1 MVSWASIPEPSERL
15 EAGDGRTPVPDG
27 SEAAPSRERAL
38 VLAHFPA
45 VWRALRRFGLS
56 AADADDAAQQ
66 VFLSA
71 VRRLD
76 QIEPGRERAFL
87 CGVAANVA
95 FKFRRGA
102 ARRREDLEDFEDR
115 AGSEP
120 NAEQLLELRRARE
133 LLDQLLE
140 ALEQDVRIVFV
151 LYELEELSAPDIAEA
166 LAIPLGTVASRLRRG
181 REQFARGL
189 ARYRI
194 RTGAKR

>member
-1 MVSWASIPEPSERL
+1 VVSWASIPEPSEQV
-15 EAGDGRTPVPDG
+15 EAGAAHAPVPG
-27 SEAAPSRERAL
+27 SEAPASRERAL

-95 FKFRRGA
+95 FKARRSA
-102 ARRREDLEDFEDR
+102 ARRREELDDFENR

-120 NAEQLLELRRARE
+120 SAEQLLEQRRARE
-133 LLDQLLE
+133 LLDRLL
-140 ALEQDVRIVFV
+140 ATLEQDVRIVFV
-151 LYELEELSAPDIAEA
+151 LHELEELTAPDIAEA